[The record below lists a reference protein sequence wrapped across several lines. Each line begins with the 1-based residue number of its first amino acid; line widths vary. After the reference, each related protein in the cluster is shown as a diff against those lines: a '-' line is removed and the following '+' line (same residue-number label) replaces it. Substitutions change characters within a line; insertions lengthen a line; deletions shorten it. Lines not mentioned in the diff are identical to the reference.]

1 MAAEPIELT
10 TKPQALGGAAHSG
23 GCACGHADEG
33 EIVLDTRTIPH
44 AIRHATIFGALG
56 AIAPGFSLDLVANHN
71 PLPLLNQLEK
81 RTPGMFDVAYIDDGP
96 DVWRLRFTREQS
108 PAPAPP
114 TVSRRAARCAPQHCR
129 RRLCRASCAAPGSP
143 R

>member
-1 MAAEPIELT
+1 MRTIAPVKNAPPTARASPPPGPVLPWKTEEGASTMAAEPIELT

-23 GCACGHADEG
+23 GCACGHADEE

-71 PLPLLNQLEK
+71 PLPLLSQLEE

-96 DVWRLRFTREQS
+96 DVWRLRFTREQ
-108 PAPAPP
+108 
-114 TVSRRAARCAPQHCR
+114 
-129 RRLCRASCAAPGSP
+129 
-143 R
+143 